1 MRPSTLPRLRRLRS
15 GVLALVRLRRP
26 APAPAPAS
34 ARWDADGQ
42 LRALVATAPVT
53 DVEEQAPP
61 PAERTPLDDPDLTA
75 PDGGVPWTMP
85 VFFLEGWE
93 TSDGRYFEP
102 GGFGRRDLPQTLMAM
117 VRNPE
122 GGWGHDGAIIA
133 GRIDT
138 MERYDASAVINRE
151 TGQPY
156 GPGVFAWRASGYLI
170 PHPDQ
175 PGSQATL
182 DYVRNKSL
190 RGVSVDL
197 GEVEAEID
205 VLEEDEEGFPE
216 KVRFR
221 ATSGSIGQA
230 TICPFAAFPG
240 AYIELAEE
248 EPLADEELPEVDAAR
263 ALRIRQDPAALAAS
277 GGVAPSAP
285 PAIWFERQNQLNPSR
300 HVYLGRNPDGSP
312 TGQVWGYLA
321 EWGVPHTGILDR
333 EVLAPRLGDAG
344 YRTFLS
350 QGEPVLTAEG
360 TRVPAGTITFG
371 GGHAS
376 LELGLIPA
384 LAHYDN
390 AGSAYSDVNVGED
403 DFGLWFAGAMKAH
416 LSREQIEEFGR
427 HPLSGDWRANAGDT
441 QVRLCAALSVNTP
454 GFPIGARAHIAASG
468 ARALVAAGSA
478 SLAVRAH
485 RADRGGT
492 DAAAVEAAINR
503 ALRPVLASAAR
514 QRLRDLTRP
523 RG

>member
-1 MRPSTLPRLRRLRS
+1 MKRPALYGRWDGDAL
-15 GVLALVRLRRP
+15 LALI
-26 APAPAPAS
+26 
-34 ARWDADGQ
+34 
-42 LRALVATAPVT
+42 ATAPP
-53 DVEEQAPP
+53 VEEQAPP
-61 PAERTPLDDPDLTA
+61 PAERTPLDDEDLQ
-75 PDGGVPWTMP
+75 PPEGGVAFVMP
-85 VFFLEGWE
+85 IFFLEGWE

-133 GRIDT
+133 GRIDR

-151 TGQPY
+151 TGQPF
-156 GPGVFAWRASGYLI
+156 GAGVFAWRAEGWLI

-263 ALRIRQDPAALAAS
+263 AITIVAS
-277 GGVAPSAP
+277 SPHPVEPTGIAPVTPPSA
-285 PAIWFERQNQLNPSR
+285 WFARVEQLNPTR
-300 HVYLGRNPDGSP
+300 HVYLARHPDGTP
-312 TGQVWGYLA
+312 TGQVWGYIA
-321 EWGVPHTGILDR
+321 QWGVPHTGFADR
-333 EVLAPRLGDAG
+333 EVLAPRLGESG
-344 YRTFLS
+344 YRTFMS
-350 QGEPVLTAEG
+350 QGSVYTAEG
-360 TRVPAGTITFG
+360 EELSVGILTYG
-371 GGHAS
+371 GGHLMDMNA
-376 LELGLIPA
+376 GVQAA
-384 LAHYDN
+384 LHHYDN
-390 AGSAYSDVNVGED
+390 AGTGYAKIVCGED
-403 DFGLWFAGAMKAH
+403 DFGVWYAGA
-416 LSREQIEEFGR
+416 LSPLLTRAQIEDFAA
-427 HPLSGDWRANAGDT
+427 HPVSGDWRANAGDR
-441 QVRLCAALSVNTP
+441 QVRLCAALSVNTA
-454 GFPIGARAHIAASG
+454 GFNIGAKAHIAASG
-468 ARALVAAGSA
+468 ARALIAAGSMP
-478 SLAVRAH
+478 LVRAAE
-485 RADRGGT
+485 RARHGGT
-492 DAAAVEAAINR
+492 DAAAVEEAINR

-514 QRLRDLTRP
+514 QRLRDLTKPSQAR
-523 RG
+523 RA